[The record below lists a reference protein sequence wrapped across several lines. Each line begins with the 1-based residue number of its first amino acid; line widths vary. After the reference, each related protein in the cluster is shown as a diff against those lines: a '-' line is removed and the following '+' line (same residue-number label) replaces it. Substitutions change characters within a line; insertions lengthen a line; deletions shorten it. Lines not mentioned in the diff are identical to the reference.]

1 MFVAA
6 PLAQP
11 ILIHLTQ
18 ILSTAAISILPLSP
32 QTPLPPIKML
42 KRSTKTALCCYEKIR
57 QENVIGIDQGLGAT
71 ILNQVV
77 KEELT
82 QKNDI

>member
-42 KRSTKTALCCYEKIR
+42 KTALCCYEKIR